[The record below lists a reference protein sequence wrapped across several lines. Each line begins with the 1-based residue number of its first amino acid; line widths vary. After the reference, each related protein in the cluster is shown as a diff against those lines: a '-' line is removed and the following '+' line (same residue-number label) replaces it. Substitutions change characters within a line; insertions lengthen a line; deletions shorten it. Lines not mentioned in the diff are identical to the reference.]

1 MKTRQTPPT
10 FKTPF
15 KSEKKIP
22 PNQKQRHL
30 AYKSKGPNTL
40 LPASAPAPAPAPAPA
55 AIVRRL
61 F

>member
-1 MKTRQTPPT
+1 MKTRQTPQT
-10 FKTPF
+10 FKTPL

-22 PNQKQRHL
+22 PNQKQRHH

-40 LPASAPAPAPAPAPA
+40 PPAPAPTATAT
-55 AIVRRL
+55 AIARRL

>member
-1 MKTRQTPPT
+1 MKTRQTPQT
-10 FKTPF
+10 FKTPLQ
-15 KSEKKIP
+15 SEKKIP
-22 PNQKQRHL
+22 PNQKKRHH

-40 LPASAPAPAPAPAPA
+40 PPAPAPAAAAA